1 MKQGRTDRDWAV
13 VAVLTFV
20 AGVVVTW
27 ALTSG
32 GHGPDPRPSQDSAA
46 DWVQAIGGIL
56 SVLVAAG
63 VPTTLYWR
71 DQQARRAREIA
82 RAKCAFAGSLDL
94 IHNQLLEMFD
104 VICELHTA
112 DRVPSILDTAR
123 ENTKVLKEVKDTLL
137 VGHEF
142 PDLADDLVQF
152 VLTLEDA
159 NACVEAT
166 QNNAL
171 GRWFDGEDPYEIA
184 KKIDRAL
191 DAGQRLAKRIQELLH
206 RR

>member
-1 MKQGRTDRDWAV
+1 
-13 VAVLTFV
+13 
-20 AGVVVTW
+20 
-27 ALTSG
+27 
-32 GHGPDPRPSQDSAA
+32 
-46 DWVQAIGGIL
+46 
-56 SVLVAAG
+56 
-63 VPTTLYWR
+63 
-71 DQQARRAREIA
+71 
-82 RAKCAFAGSLDL
+82 
-94 IHNQLLEMFD
+94 MFD